1 MLEKYL
7 QILTDGLVKKL
18 DVLTQIE
25 KKSIEQSELIADDA
39 SFEDID
45 ANMNEKD
52 KLIDEL
58 LKLDEGFDAMYE
70 RIKPE
75 LLANKDQYAS
85 QIRVIQ
91 NYISEVMSK
100 SASIEA
106 VESRNKA
113 QMTLKFTTA
122 RKGLTHQKSA
132 STAAYDYYKVASK
145 LNAVTPQFLD
155 KKK

>member
-1 MLEKYL
+1 MLDKYL
-7 QILTDGLVKKL
+7 KILSDSLVKKIEI
-18 DVLTQIE
+18 LTAIE
-25 KKSIEQSELIADDA
+25 SESLEQSELIAKEA

-45 ANMNEKD
+45 INMDKKD

-75 LLANKDQYAS
+75 LLANKEKYAPE
-85 QIRVIQ
+85 IKTIQ
-91 NYISEVMSK
+91 GLISEVMSK

-106 VESRNKA
+106 IESRNKA
-113 QMTLKFTTA
+113 QMTLRFSTA
-122 RKGLTHQKSA
+122 RKGLTNQKSA

-145 LNAVTPQFLD
+145 LNVVTPQFLD